1 MRNNAYIT
9 NYWHSANYGAHLT
22 AYALYTIVK
31 KLGFNVNLVN
41 LMSETEQIRYDNFY
55 AHKHFIDKYCT
66 CTKPLRNYENLC
78 GINKNAVF
86 ITGSDQVFRK
96 KLEPEK
102 FSSLMLDY
110 TEESCCKIA
119 LSASFGVSKEVFLK
133 ENYPAGIEKMKD
145 SLNSFNFISV
155 RENEGIEILK
165 DIFGIKAEYLIDP
178 VFILDKKHFDGIAA
192 ASKTDFSGKIASYMF
207 YENEEHKKAYEF
219 LSKKY
224 NAEIESIYGKNMR
237 TEDWLQAVKSS
248 KFLITNSFHGMSF
261 ALIFNKPFIC
271 LQDKTGASSRF
282 ESIFKVLGIE
292 NQCADL
298 NDVYKKDC
306 IFKIDY
312 EKVNEHIEN
321 ERQKGLELI
330 KKALNSS
337 CGSSSLKNSLK
348 IKYLEERL
356 QASEKQS
363 TMPDVFKT
371 FIWNRWL
378 ECYYKYLPEPVKNI
392 IRFFRK
398 L

>member
-1 MRNNAYIT
+1 MKNNAYIT
-9 NYWHSANYGAHLT
+9 NYWHCSNYGADLT
-22 AYALYTIVK
+22 AYALYTIIK
-31 KLGFNVNLVN
+31 ELGINVNLVN

-55 AHKHFIDKYCT
+55 AHKHFIEKHCT

-110 TEESCCKIA
+110 ADESCCKIA

-133 ENYPAGIEKMKD
+133 ENSLEDIEKMRA
-145 SLNSFNFISV
+145 SLNSFDFISV
-155 RENEGIEILK
+155 RETDGIEILK

-178 VFILDKKHFDGIAA
+178 VYILNKKHFDDAA
-192 ASKTDFSGKIASYMF
+192 ETSKTDFSGKIASYMF
-207 YENEEHKKAYEF
+207 YETEEHKKAYEF

-237 TEDWLQAVKSS
+237 IEDWLKAVKSS
-248 KFLITNSFHGMSF
+248 KFLITNSFHGMS
-261 ALIFNKPFIC
+261 AAVIFNKPFIC
-271 LQDKTGASSRF
+271 IQDKTGASSRF
-282 ESIFKVLGIE
+282 ESVFKVLGIE
-292 NQCADL
+292 NQCAGL
-298 NDVYKKDC
+298 NDVYNKDC
-306 IFKIDY
+306 IFRIDY
-312 EKVNEHIEN
+312 EKVNERIEN
-321 ERQKGLELI
+321 ERRKGLELI
-330 KKALNSS
+330 KKAL
-337 CGSSSLKNSLK
+337 SSSYEPSGLNGSLK

-356 QASEKQS
+356 QKIENENKL
-363 TMPDVFKT
+363 PGILKT

-378 ECYYKYLPEPVKNI
+378 EFYYKYLPEPLKNI

-398 L
+398 R